1 MTVAPSAG
9 LLILVVCYGA
19 ASLCTRVCT
28 SIYSDASS
36 RYIWELSKR
45 KTVVGPT
52 LGGKRRVYRPF
63 VVDVGM
69 HGQILLL
76 VGD

>member
-1 MTVAPSAG
+1 MAPLPYAPVFALRYTAMHHVDIYVA
-9 LLILVVCYGA
+9 
-19 ASLCTRVCT
+19 R
-28 SIYSDASS
+28 
-36 RYIWELSKR
+36 ELSKR